1 MKRRKS
7 IKNYLKTKLYN
18 QLYYLYLNTLIGKF
32 IKKGNKFIALKLYK
46 NIKENIKLQTNKKK
60 EISFIFFFCDV
71 K

>member
-60 EISFIFFFCDV
+60 KFLLFFFLRC
-71 K
+71 